1 MSIFIDKHHNQYQ
14 YNKWNYVGNST
25 VYQTELEKLAS
36 SNVMMKL
43 GFDYEGKNQTQLS
56 FKLERNEAISA
67 GHSNSIQINY
77 SKPF

>member
-1 MSIFIDKHHNQYQ
+1 
-14 YNKWNYVGNST
+14 
-25 VYQTELEKLAS
+25 
-36 SNVMMKL
+36 MMKL

-56 FKLERNEAISA
+56 FKLERNEVISA

>member
-1 MSIFIDKHHNQYQ
+1 
-14 YNKWNYVGNST
+14 
-25 VYQTELEKLAS
+25 
-36 SNVMMKL
+36 MMKL